1 MLPISTHCLQTDADD
16 HKRMIYFFQ
25 MMYLSRFCKYLNEFC
40 LKRRKCYI
48 KKNSKEISEKAVTV
62 SLPEWKQK
70 RSF

>member
-1 MLPISTHCLQTDADD
+1 
-16 HKRMIYFFQ
+16 
-25 MMYLSRFCKYLNEFC
+25 MMYLSRFCKYLNEILFKEKEV
-40 LKRRKCYI
+40 LY